1 MENIGLEGALPGM
14 AGLFFGWDFLRIKKT
29 AQKCGMK
36 IIHIH
41 KNSKKFK
48 RIAPLIEI
56 NAPKKI

>member
-1 MENIGLEGALPGM
+1 M